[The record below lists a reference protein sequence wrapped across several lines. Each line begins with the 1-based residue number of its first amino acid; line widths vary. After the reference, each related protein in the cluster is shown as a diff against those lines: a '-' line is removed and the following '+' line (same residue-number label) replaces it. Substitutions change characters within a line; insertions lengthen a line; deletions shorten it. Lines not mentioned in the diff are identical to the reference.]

1 MYEWHIICK
10 KYDVQRRVQNLL
22 FMYGRFSQMK
32 LARTFLFL
40 FAILAV
46 SAVVYS
52 EDPYRMGFLD
62 GIKQG
67 LVDKA
72 SGSNFNYEANLSN
85 QSETSAEYRAGYR
98 DGYTEGYKKA
108 EPTQETAEF
117 NSAAEA
123 FKYGYDQGYNHG
135 QVDSQTGRGFD
146 YRRNPHFESGMT
158 FETYR
163 DENYRAGYKQGYEEA
178 YTDHPRNSDIKVQVI
193 PSKQKST
200 DSVRIFTDAAYGGQS
215 EQLSVGRYPYLEDWN
230 DQIQSVQ
237 INGNVRVILYD
248 QKDFQGKSIVLE
260 ENSPNL
266 EAFNFNKRAA
276 SMMIVRISE

>member
-1 MYEWHIICK
+1 MAHHLQKLRCAENSTEPFIN
-10 KYDVQRRVQNLL
+10 VREVL
-22 FMYGRFSQMK
+22 QMK
-32 LARTFLFL
+32 LARTVAFL

-46 SAVVYS
+46 SALVS
-52 EDPYRMGFLD
+52 AEDPFHAGFLD

-72 SGSNFNYEANLSN
+72 SGSAFNYESGLSN
-85 QSETSAEYRAGYR
+85 RSDTNAEYRAGYR
-98 DGYTEGYKKA
+98 NGYTEGYKQA

-135 QVDSQTGRGFD
+135 QIDSQTGRDFD

-158 FETYR
+158 FDTYR

-178 YTDHPRNSDIKVQVI
+178 YTDHPRNSDIQVQVI
-193 PSKQKST
+193 PSKQKSAG
-200 DSVRIFTDAAYGGQS
+200 SVKIFTDAGYGGQS

-230 DQIQSVQ
+230 DQIESVQ

-266 EAFNFNKRAA
+266 NAFNFNKRAA
-276 SMMIVRISE
+276 SMMVVRITE